1 MFHVKLMDL
10 HHPLWVVTGSPFHSQ
25 RKAQIP
31 ATETFTSQ
39 GNMIQGANL
48 ECAERNSRLF
58 RTDPS
63 FQVIPQTKTENIC
76 NLQVKFLPLRNTF
89 FTQFSSLAPFLHQD
103 FTVEQKV
110 FQGIQKYPYSSSQ
123 AEETVA
129 PVPHTFQRMALLET
143 EMHSSR
149 RKHIT
154 V

>member
-39 GNMIQGANL
+39 GNMIQGANP

-89 FTQFSSLAPFLHQD
+89 FHSILLPYTFPTSGLYCWAESIPGDTKLSLFLIPGRGD
-103 FTVEQKV
+103 R
-110 FQGIQKYPYSSSQ
+110 GPCS
-123 AEETVA
+123 
-129 PVPHTFQRMALLET
+129 PHIPEDGSARNRNAQLT
-143 EMHSSR
+143 
-149 RKHIT
+149 
-154 V
+154 